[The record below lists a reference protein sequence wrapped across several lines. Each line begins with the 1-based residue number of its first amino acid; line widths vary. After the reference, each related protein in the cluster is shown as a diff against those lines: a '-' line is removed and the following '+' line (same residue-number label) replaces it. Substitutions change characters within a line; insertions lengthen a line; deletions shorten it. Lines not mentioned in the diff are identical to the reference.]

1 MLPKR
6 IQPAEHATLI
16 YCNMHV
22 HWSSNGKNVPLL
34 IREYMHRWEF
44 CGPVQSPEFS
54 DVRYSGNDIQPY
66 VPGGPTGQVLG
77 VDLAIST
84 ASVPHK

>member
-6 IQPAEHATLI
+6 IQDATII
-16 YCNMHV
+16 YYNMHV
-22 HWSSNGKNVPLL
+22 HWSSVGKKVPLL
-34 IREYMHRWEF
+34 IREHMHRWEF
-44 CGPVQSPEFS
+44 CGTVQGPEFS
-54 DVRYSGNDIQPY
+54 DVRYPGNDIWPY
-66 VPGGPTGQVLG
+66 VPMGQVLG

>member
-1 MLPKR
+1 MAR
-6 IQPAEHATLI
+6 
-16 YCNMHV
+16 MF
-22 HWSSNGKNVPLL
+22 PLL

-66 VPGGPTGQVLG
+66 VPRGPHGAG
-77 VDLAIST
+77 VGCRLSYFYSISAT
-84 ASVPHK
+84 TSSFIHDEH